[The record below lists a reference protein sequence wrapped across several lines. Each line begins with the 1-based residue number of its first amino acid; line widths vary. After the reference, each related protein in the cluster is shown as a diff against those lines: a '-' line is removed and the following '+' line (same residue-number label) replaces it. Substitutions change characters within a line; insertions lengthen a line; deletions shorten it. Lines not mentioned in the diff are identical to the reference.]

1 MPLEFCNSARG
12 LVFMTAGQFVRRA
25 ALIALLPA
33 AGLSAGVTAA
43 VAGDCN
49 ADIGALSQTRQS
61 FIEKLNVLAKASKG
75 KLDPLASCAPLQGLV
90 KAEGALL
97 KYLESNN
104 KWCNIPD
111 ETVASLRAG
120 AAKSVG
126 FATQACNFA
135 AQAKK
140 QQQQQASGGGLNA
153 PEAQKLP
160 TGPL

>member
-1 MPLEFCNSARG
+1 
-12 LVFMTAGQFVRRA
+12 MTAGQFIRRA
-25 ALIALLPA
+25 AMLAVIPVC
-33 AGLSAGVTAA
+33 GLQAGVTSAF
-43 VAGDCN
+43 AGDCN
-49 ADIGALSQTRQS
+49 ADIGGLSQTRQT
-61 FIEKLNVLAKASKG
+61 FIEKLNVLAKVSKG
-75 KLDPLASCAPLQGLV
+75 KLDPVASCAPLQGLV
-90 KAEGALL
+90 KAESALL
-97 KYLESNN
+97 KYLEANN

-120 AAKSVG
+120 AAKSVT

-140 QQQQQASGGGLNA
+140 QQQQQASGGGLNV

>member
-1 MPLEFCNSARG
+1 
-12 LVFMTAGQFVRRA
+12 MTAGQFVRRA

>member
-1 MPLEFCNSARG
+1 
-12 LVFMTAGQFVRRA
+12 MTAGQFIRRA

-33 AGLSAGVTAA
+33 AGLSFDVSAA

-75 KLDPLASCAPLQGLV
+75 KLDPVASCAPLQGLV
-90 KAEGALL
+90 KAESALL
-97 KYLESNN
+97 KYLEANN

-111 ETVASLRAG
+111 ETVSTLKAG
-120 AAKSVG
+120 ASKSVT

-140 QQQQQASGGGLNA
+140 QQQQQASGVGL

>member
-1 MPLEFCNSARG
+1 
-12 LVFMTAGQFVRRA
+12 MTAGHFFRRA
-25 ALIALLPA
+25 TLIVLLPA
-33 AGLSAGVTAA
+33 VGLSAGATVAF
-43 VAGDCN
+43 AGDCN
-49 ADIGALSQTRQS
+49 ADIGALSKTRQVY
-61 FIEKLNVLAKASKG
+61 IEKLNILAKASKG
-75 KLDPLASCAPLQGLV
+75 KLDPVASCTPLQGLV

-97 KYLESNN
+97 KYLEANN

-111 ETVASLRAG
+111 ETVATLKTG

-126 FATQACNFA
+126 FASQACNFA

-140 QQQQQASGGGLNA
+140 QAQQQASGGGLNI